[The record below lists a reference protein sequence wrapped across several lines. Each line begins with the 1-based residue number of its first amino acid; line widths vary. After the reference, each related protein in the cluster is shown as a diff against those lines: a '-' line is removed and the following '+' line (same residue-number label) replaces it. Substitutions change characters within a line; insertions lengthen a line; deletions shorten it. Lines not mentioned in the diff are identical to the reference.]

1 MIREPRVR
9 LEIRKGYYRQEV
21 RHEDHWPIR
30 SVQPMRLYL
39 CARTSG
45 LQPEPVESESRV
57 QYRSTGEK
65 QNDTASFSFRFD
77 QTTELTGGMR
87 LKLWVSTSVG
97 DDLDLFVVIRKFDT
111 TSEKSSSRDIADTSA
126 TPQRRDGS
134 GHPIEKWTNRGA
146 RRYALGAATPKF

>member
-1 MIREPRVR
+1 
-9 LEIRKGYYRQEV
+9 
-21 RHEDHWPIR
+21 
-30 SVQPMRLYL
+30 
-39 CARTSG
+39 
-45 LQPEPVESESRV
+45 
-57 QYRSTGEK
+57 
-65 QNDTASFSFRFD
+65 
-77 QTTELTGGMR
+77 MR